1 MADPR
6 YRQNELDQL
15 MMCPRCVSVGPVYIR
30 RILDRSETKIEIH
43 CLKCRDIGH
52 KGGTYIGELKKGI

>member
-1 MADPR
+1 LAVPN
-6 YRQNELDQL
+6 YGPNELDQL

-52 KGGTYIGELKKGI
+52 KGGTYISELQRES